1 MRKLDRLG
9 WAAGFTFNAY
19 GLRIGIR
26 TNAPWVLDR
35 LQECL
40 PWGWT
45 PSRCQWVDH
54 LYSVIPAGPTAGG
67 RDRRLHLVYA
77 DAYRIVRTEDLESLV
92 EDLEKDLSLFV
103 GENARTRV
111 FVHAGVVAVD
121 GQAILFPGASYSGK
135 STLVAAMVRAGAT
148 YYSDEFAVLDDR
160 GRVHPYARPL
170 GLRCGDEFRG
180 QQVDVADLGGRS
192 GRRPLPVG
200 LVVQTRYT
208 QGGSWQPAPL
218 TPGQAL
224 LELLANALCAR
235 SQPERVMGVLGRVAA
250 RARAVS
256 SGRGDADAVAS
267 ELVSGQRA
275 RASASQSGALGPS
288 RGR

>member
-26 TNAPWVLDR
+26 VTEPTALPA
-35 LQECL
+35 LQQCL

-54 LYSVIPAGPTAGG
+54 LYSVVPAGRTPNG
-67 RDRRLHLVYA
+67 RDRRLNLVYA
-77 DAYRIVRTEDLESLV
+77 DAYRIVRTSDLDALLD
-92 EDLEKDLSLFV
+92 DLEKDLSLFV

-111 FVHAGVVAVD
+111 FVHAGVVAV
-121 GQAILFPGASYSGK
+121 GGKAILLPGRSFCGK
-135 STLVAAMVRAGAT
+135 STLVAALVRAGAT

-170 GLRCGDEFRG
+170 GLRTADEYRG
-180 QQVDVADLGGRS
+180 RPVDVSDLGGRP

-200 LVVQTRYT
+200 MVVCTRY
-208 QGGSWQPAPL
+208 SADARWQPRPL
-218 TPGQAL
+218 SPGEAV
-224 LELLANALCAR
+224 LELLANTLCAR
-235 SQPERVMGVLGRVAA
+235 SQPQRVMRVLAKVVRSARCSSSERGEARSVVADLLS
-250 RARAVS
+250 RQQL
-256 SGRGDADAVAS
+256 
-267 ELVSGQRA
+267 LV
-275 RASASQSGALGPS
+275 
-288 RGR
+288 